1 MQPPAT
7 QGFSPYLPIVGGIV
21 VLIIFGYIVWNFL
34 GLKQLVYPPSADA
47 NASYGDENTAILN
60 TIISNGPIQPCAS
73 TAGSDSGSRSGSGSR
88 IVSGF
93 ANPVPAPPPVRE
105 CLFFNLQPL
114 AIKDTGFLGPYPE
127 GKYNEAIATA
137 NALKAGFRFLTL
149 QIDYLETKR
158 DLSLYEA
165 PGIPTLLIRDDTGA
179 VLTGNSGSISTVA
192 QTIAST
198 AFNPIVPNYTEPI
211 ILYLH
216 FVKTP
221 SAVTSP
227 TEYLNFLSKVAAAL
241 NPVAQFHLGL
251 NSQGNF
257 TRQKMAED
265 LLTMPMKYLEG
276 QVIIL
281 SNVDTSM
288 FRNVAI
294 AGTRYPPAKD
304 LDFLVNMR
312 VFLESE
318 DDAEIGGVTQL
329 ADQGEAP
336 LAVLVN
342 LSRVLELS
350 STKRDAFAAKGKR
363 RYVIAMDPSYR
374 TINPPLS
381 AIDSAL
387 TDLGINAIP
396 VDIFTET
403 SDTIT
408 LLANQYSNMSYV
420 SKPFALQY
428 S

>member
-1 MQPPAT
+1 
-7 QGFSPYLPIVGGIV
+7 
-21 VLIIFGYIVWNFL
+21 
-34 GLKQLVYPPSADA
+34 
-47 NASYGDENTAILN
+47 
-60 TIISNGPIQPCAS
+60 
-73 TAGSDSGSRSGSGSR
+73 
-88 IVSGF
+88 
-93 ANPVPAPPPVRE
+93 
-105 CLFFNLQPL
+105 
-114 AIKDTGFLGPYPE
+114 
-127 GKYNEAIATA
+127 
-137 NALKAGFRFLTL
+137 
-149 QIDYLETKR
+149 
-158 DLSLYEA
+158 
-165 PGIPTLLIRDDTGA
+165 
-179 VLTGNSGSISTVA
+179 
-192 QTIAST
+192 
-198 AFNPIVPNYTEPI
+198 
-211 ILYLH
+211 
-216 FVKTP
+216 
-221 SAVTSP
+221 
-227 TEYLNFLSKVAAAL
+227 
-241 NPVAQFHLGL
+241 
-251 NSQGNF
+251 
-257 TRQKMAED
+257 
-265 LLTMPMKYLEG
+265 
-276 QVIIL
+276 
-281 SNVDTSM
+281 M